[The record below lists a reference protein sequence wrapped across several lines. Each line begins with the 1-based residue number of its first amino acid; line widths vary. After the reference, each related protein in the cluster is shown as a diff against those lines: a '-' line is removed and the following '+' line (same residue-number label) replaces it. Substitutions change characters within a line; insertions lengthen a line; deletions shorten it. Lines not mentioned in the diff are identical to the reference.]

1 MWYVSLRGLT
11 MTKYWR
17 LEKIMGPGNLTD
29 RSLEIAEALG
39 VDPRPTYSQLAKR
52 FGVTKQRV
60 GQIALRAGVEYGGS
74 GRRAVKE
81 VSDDHPG

>member
-1 MWYVSLRGLT
+1 

-29 RSLEIAEALG
+29 RSLEIVEALG

>member
-1 MWYVSLRGLT
+1 

-17 LEKIMGPGNLTD
+17 LEKIMGLGNLTD
-29 RSLEIAEALG
+29 RSLEIVEALG